1 MRRIAV
7 VMAVLIWG
15 VLFAHQQI
23 SQAAEA
29 NGISTGVMSR
39 QNVSDG
45 YCGIYCLY
53 GAMKLFGVQVD
64 PNELLKPEYI
74 GSVQGSSLA
83 ELKKCA
89 EAYGLHAMPAARLTT
104 KDLRDINCPVI
115 IHVKSSPTGKTYNHY
130 ELFMGTKKGNALIYD
145 PPKPAEAV
153 EFRTISPRWD
163 GTGLIVSDKPIQ
175 ISKVLASARWRFAGY
190 AGIAA
195 VIVLA
200 ARWGRRRLPVL
211 RRALS
216 SKQAIL
222 VSIGQCAAIGLAAA
236 ASALAYQS
244 INDEGLLTDG
254 QATASIQKA
263 YEATFIPKLTTA
275 RALRLF
281 AEKAAEFVD
290 PRPDYMFK
298 TDHLRDAINV
308 PAYFTQDERAKA
320 MAGIDKGKQIVVYC
334 DDSTRRLADIAA
346 AQLAADGFSNVTI
359 YRGKWEQW
367 GSFDRFDK
375 LTTGKLPGLR
385 ITGAGRTGK

>member
-1 MRRIAV
+1 VIKIIRLF
-7 VMAVLIWG
+7 AVLTA
-15 VLFAHQQI
+15 VLLWVSLSAQQPTL
-23 SQAAEA
+23 QAAEA
-29 NGISTGVMSR
+29 NGISTSVISR

-53 GAMKLFGVQVD
+53 GAMKFFGVQID

-74 GSVQGSSLA
+74 GSPAGSSLA

-89 EAYGLHAMPAARLTT
+89 EAHGLHAMPAARLST
-104 KDLRDINCPVI
+104 KDLRDINLPVI

-130 ELFMGTKKGNALIYD
+130 ELYIGTREGNALIYD
-145 PPKPAEAV
+145 PPRPAETV
-153 EFRTISPRWD
+153 EFWTISPRWD

-175 ISKVLASARWRFAGY
+175 ISKVLASARLRFAGY
-190 AGIAA
+190 VGIAA
-195 VIVLA
+195 IIVLA
-200 ARWGRRRLPVL
+200 ARWGRRRFSGL
-211 RRALS
+211 RKALS

-222 VSIGQCAAIGLAAA
+222 VSIGQCAAIGIAAA
-236 ASALAYQS
+236 ASAIAYQS
-244 INDEGLLTDG
+244 INDEGLLARG

-275 RALRLF
+275 KAYRLF

-290 PRPDYMFK
+290 SRPDYMFK
-298 TDHLRDAINV
+298 TDHMRGAINV
-308 PAYFTQDERAKA
+308 PAYFTKDERAKA

-367 GSFDRFDK
+367 VSFDK
-375 LTTGKLPGLR
+375 L
-385 ITGAGRTGK
+385 RTGK

>member
-1 MRRIAV
+1 MRRFAV
-7 VMAVLIWG
+7 VIALLIWG
-15 VLFAHQQI
+15 VLSAHQQLL
-23 SQAAEA
+23 QAAEA
-29 NGISTGVMSR
+29 NGISTGVKSQ
-39 QNVSDG
+39 QNVPDG

-53 GAMKLFGVQVD
+53 GAMRLFGVQVD

-74 GSVQGSSLA
+74 GSPAGSSLA
-83 ELKKCA
+83 ELKRFA
-89 EAYGLHAMPAARLTT
+89 EAHGLHAMPAARLTT
-104 KDLRDINCPVI
+104 KDLRDINLPVI

-130 ELFMGTKKGNALIYD
+130 ELFMGTRPFDSAQGRKALIYD
-145 PPKPAEAV
+145 PPRPAETV
-153 EFRTISPRWD
+153 EFWTISPRWD

-190 AGIAA
+190 AGIA
-195 VIVLA
+195 VGIVLA
-200 ARWGRRRLPVL
+200 ARWGRRRLPGL
-211 RRALS
+211 RKALS

-236 ASALAYQS
+236 ASAVAYQS
-244 INDEGLLTDG
+244 INDEGLLTRG
-254 QATASIQKA
+254 EATASIQKA

-275 RALRLF
+275 KARRLF

-308 PAYFTQDERAKA
+308 PAYFTKDERTKA
-320 MAGIDKGKQIVVYC
+320 MARIDKGKQIVVYC

-346 AQLAADGFSNVTI
+346 SRLATDGFSNVTI

-367 GSFDRFDK
+367 APFDK
-375 LTTGKLPGLR
+375 L
-385 ITGAGRTGK
+385 RTGK